1 MSPQAS
7 EKSPGSFLFH
17 TTENKAS
24 TMATLSK
31 QGIEIARFDHVRERL
46 SYRSNGAILVN
57 NGSGWRISKKYSPEE
72 TRRLAEQQQRE
83 LDFQPDE
90 RKAFNAEWCRLVPL
104 SHRFRF
110 WPVFNEFFRSVPQL
124 RAKIEDRAKL
134 FAETPVKL
142 TDKELERLAS
152 LYTRWCIVRE
162 TVVFAIEQNGNE
174 IATLVQGPQDFRREV
189 AKRVQSFGGRG
200 VKIRAASLVEI
211 QVYTAAGNTIE
222 TPQNARSFGRL
233 VQRYA

>member
-1 MSPQAS
+1 
-7 EKSPGSFLFH
+7 
-17 TTENKAS
+17 
-24 TMATLSK
+24 MATLSK

-83 LDFQPDE
+83 FDFQPAE

-124 RAKIEDRAKL
+124 RAKIEHRAKL
-134 FAETPVKL
+134 FAETPLKL

-152 LYTRWCIVRE
+152 LYIRWCIVRE

-189 AKRVQSFGGRG
+189 AKRVQSCGGRG
-200 VKIRAASLVEI
+200 VKIRAAALVEI

-222 TPQNARSFGRL
+222 TPQNARSFRRL